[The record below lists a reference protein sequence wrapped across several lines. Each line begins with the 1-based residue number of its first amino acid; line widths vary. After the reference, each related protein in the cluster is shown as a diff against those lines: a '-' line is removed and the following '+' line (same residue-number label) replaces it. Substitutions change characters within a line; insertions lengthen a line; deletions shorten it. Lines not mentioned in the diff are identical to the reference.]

1 MGNKRFSGFVP
12 NHRKWG
18 ECWDS
23 IYTILTY
30 VEILLN
36 ISKSFEILLNIS
48 EQNGFERE
56 YY

>member
-1 MGNKRFSGFVP
+1 MENKRFSRFVP

-18 ECWDS
+18 ECWD
-23 IYTILTY
+23 IINTILTY

-48 EQNGFERE
+48 ER
-56 YY
+56 Y